1 MKKRLLVIFLGL
13 LCVVSLSGCKYMRLL
28 QFKSQF
34 QNFPKYFV
42 FIKSPT
48 KPGVLCLHPLL
59 IPDDILLLSDG
70 VSPSVVKTTEGVT
83 TWAFIMKKDSP
94 PSDTTPSVLTI
105 SLEFNAE
112 NKLTTAFYPSQ
123 VSAIFHP
130 DFVPQLLERVGA
142 ARVDVAAKG
151 LEGDKSP
158 FPEEW
163 VPDRSKIVQHLG
175 EPTSEIVSNNETL
188 LSYIYTLE
196 GGSGDAKP
204 YIMIAISPLT
214 KKARWVQTTVFG
226 SQMTIR
232 LI

>member
-105 SLEFNAE
+105 SLEFNAK
-112 NKLTTAFYPSQ
+112 NQLTTAFYPSQ
-123 VSAIFHP
+123 FSAIFHP

-142 ARVDVAAKG
+142 ARFLRNGFLIAVKLCSTWENLPLKSCLTMRLCCPISTPSKVG
-151 LEGDKSP
+151 LGMQSP
-158 FPEEW
+158 
-163 VPDRSKIVQHLG
+163 
-175 EPTSEIVSNNETL
+175 TL
-188 LSYIYTLE
+188 
-196 GGSGDAKP
+196 
-204 YIMIAISPLT
+204 
-214 KKARWVQTTVFG
+214 
-226 SQMTIR
+226 
-232 LI
+232 